1 MGSFCPKYTRFEV
14 EKYRG
19 VIFHGTEQWFKIW
32 INPDL
37 VASKMAW
44 GIGWTFIR
52 ALKSLK
58 NCTLMDSFCR
68 KHTTCFSYK
77 ILEELCVMTLKRDA
91 KFKGKL
97 TCGVKNDVRNFVNF
111 HASSQKSENLHF
123 NGLVLSNAYN
133 ILDGKVH
140 DTEEWYKTWRK
151 IDLRFGRW
159 HKEFGKFSSDPSKV

>member
-1 MGSFCPKYTRFEV
+1 
-14 EKYRG
+14 
-19 VIFHGTEQWFKIW
+19 
-32 INPDL
+32 
-37 VASKMAW
+37 
-44 GIGWTFIR
+44 
-52 ALKSLK
+52 
-58 NCTLMDSFCR
+58 MDSFCR

-123 NGLVLSNAYN
+123 NGLVLSNTYN

-140 DTEEWYKTWRK
+140 DTEE
-151 IDLRFGRW
+151 
-159 HKEFGKFSSDPSKV
+159 